1 MKKTDIATIIL
12 IASMSVIVAFIAT
25 NAIFDKIVAEEVTV
39 KTIKEISTEVVEPD
53 EAIFNKDAINP
64 TIEVQINTEGE

>member
-12 IASMSVIVAFIAT
+12 IASMSVIVAFIAA
-25 NAIFDKIVAEEVTV
+25 NAIFDNIAAEEVTV